1 MNINPSEPK
10 PTQSNSETTPIRQ
23 AAVAIIQQ
31 DGKFL
36 AILRSQTVRA
46 PGKVC
51 FPGGGVESGETIA
64 EALVREMQ
72 EELNI
77 QVRPLNSV
85 WESSSVRGFELNWY
99 RAEIVQGETIVP
111 SPDEVESFQWM
122 TGQELLALPNLL
134 DTNREFFEALD
145 RGEFRIE

>member
-1 MNINPSEPK
+1 
-10 PTQSNSETTPIRQ
+10 
-23 AAVAIIQQ
+23 
-31 DGKFL
+31 
-36 AILRSQTVRA
+36 
-46 PGKVC
+46 
-51 FPGGGVESGETIA
+51 
-64 EALVREMQ
+64 
-72 EELNI
+72 
-77 QVRPLNSV
+77 
-85 WESSSVRGFELNWY
+85 LNWY